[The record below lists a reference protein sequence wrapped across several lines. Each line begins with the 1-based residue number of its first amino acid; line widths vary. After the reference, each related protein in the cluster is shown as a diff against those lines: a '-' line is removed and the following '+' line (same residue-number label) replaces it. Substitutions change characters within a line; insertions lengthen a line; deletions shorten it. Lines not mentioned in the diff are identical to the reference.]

1 MELRQCEVDQANLH
15 TKYMSSYMSDS
26 FTARGGD
33 HEAILVLLL
42 IPRMLFKV
50 SFRKAFF
57 ERLILHFTAKTSD
70 FFKKFLVHGPHL
82 LIHYLFYIG

>member
-50 SFRKAFF
+50 SFQKVFS
-57 ERLILHFTAKTSD
+57 ERLILHCTAKTSD
-70 FFKKFLVHGPHL
+70 FLKNFCPTGHTF
-82 LIHYLFYIG
+82 

>member
-50 SFRKAFF
+50 
-57 ERLILHFTAKTSD
+57 I
-70 FFKKFLVHGPHL
+70 FKKTAYF
-82 LIHYLFYIG
+82 FYF

>member
-1 MELRQCEVDQANLH
+1 MHFNFTNFFKDMELRQCEVDQANLH

-50 SFRKAFF
+50 SFRKVFS

-70 FFKKFLVHGPHL
+70 F
-82 LIHYLFYIG
+82 

>member
-50 SFRKAFF
+50 SFQNVFS

-70 FFKKFLVHGPHL
+70 FLKNFCPTGHTF
-82 LIHYLFYIG
+82 